1 MPARFLHLRS
11 DGDGI
16 RLGDDALKLKNVG
29 TIAVGYE
36 KRTHGITVSPCF
48 LWSQLRD
55 LNSWPADYESDGVSF
70 SELYQISRINFF
82 NRLDFH

>member
-29 TIAVGYE
+29 TTSGGYE
-36 KRTHGITVSPCF
+36 KRTHGLTRKSLF
-48 LWSQLRD
+48 SLE
-55 LNSWPADYESDGVSF
+55 PAKRL
-70 SELYQISRINFF
+70 EL
-82 NRLDFH
+82 LAC